1 MTRES
6 PQPPFQATGTLD
18 DDEEPKGIISLINVA
33 DTPSRIVVSADGA
46 RLYVSSTRE
55 SVMVIDTASDSV
67 IHSIEG
73 HGNPL
78 WMALHPT
85 QARIYISYGNRPGN
99 PVVEVIST
107 ITFDVIETI
116 TGFFFI
122 NGIALNSSGS
132 RLYVPDKAGEL
143 DVITTATPQQRVKL
157 RFTVGSD
164 IIAIAPGNA
173 RAHLANERANWF
185 VVHLGTNQLVA
196 SINTGLTATPSIIAH
211 AIHEAHIYILYPN
224 AGLIYIGDTTT
235 NRQSEIISR
244 LQHPWDIAFNSMRAL
259 AYVTETEGDRISIIN
274 TSSQSVS
281 GTFEGFNRPRGIAA
295 TRDGRTAYVANSG
308 DDTVARVRI

>member
-1 MTRES
+1 MIQKKPRAPS
-6 PQPPFQATGTLD
+6 QAPETPGD
-18 DDEEPKGIISLINVA
+18 DDEPKGIISTINVA

-67 IHSIEG
+67 IHTIEG
-73 HGNPL
+73 HGAPL

-85 QARIYISYGNRPGN
+85 QPRIYISYGNRLGN
-99 PVVEVIST
+99 PAVEVIST
-107 ITFDVIETI
+107 VTFDVIETI

-132 RLYVPDKAGEL
+132 RLYVPDHAGEL
-143 DVITTATPQQRVKL
+143 DVITTANPQQRVKL
-157 RFTVGSD
+157 RFTAGPD
-164 IIAIAPGNA
+164 IVAIAPGNA
-173 RAHLANERANWF
+173 RAHLANERADWF
-185 VVHLGTNQLVA
+185 VVHLGTNQLVTT
-196 SINTGLTATPSIIAH
+196 INTGLVATPSTIAH
-211 AIHEAHIYILYPN
+211 AIHAARIYILYPN
-224 AGLIYIGDTTT
+224 AGLVYIGDTTT
-235 NRQSEIISR
+235 DRQSETISR
-244 LQHPWDIAFNSMRAL
+244 LQHPWDIAFNSMREF

-274 TSSQSVS
+274 TTSQSVS

-308 DDTVARVRI
+308 DNSVSRVRV